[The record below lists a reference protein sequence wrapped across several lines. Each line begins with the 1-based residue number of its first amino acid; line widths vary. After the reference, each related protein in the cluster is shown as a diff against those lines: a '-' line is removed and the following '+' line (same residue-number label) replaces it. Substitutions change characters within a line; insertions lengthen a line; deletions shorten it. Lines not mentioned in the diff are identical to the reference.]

1 MNNSMNQGDQSLHND
16 YSNQDNSQMG
26 GKNTSSSNYE
36 SEQRNRLHSDRVEA
50 GQHNPL
56 EDETQYGKTRENE
69 TGFGKVE
76 RKAEEL
82 KDKANEGFDKAEN
95 KVNEWGDKAEN
106 KMHEWGNKAENKM
119 DEWGNKAENRMNEWG
134 DKGDSKVEDAD
145 RKMDKAE
152 KKMDKAQDK
161 FAKGYEN
168 DGERKMEKAE
178 KKMDK
183 AEDKLNDA
191 HEDRTNRNYEGTT
204 GTSEGYQSRGIN
216 PTGGEYGAKDNA
228 EDYSTKR

>member
-1 MNNSMNQGDQSLHND
+1 MNNSMNQGEQSLHND

-26 GKNTSSSNYE
+26 GKNTSSNYE
-36 SEQRNRLHSDRVEA
+36 SEERNRLHSDRVEA
-50 GQHNPL
+50 GQHNPQ
-56 EDETQYGKTRENE
+56 EDETQYGRIHESESGMGRT
-69 TGFGKVE
+69 E
-76 RKAEEL
+76 RRGEEL
-82 KDKANEGFDKAEN
+82 KDRVNEGFDKAEN
-95 KVNEWGDKAEN
+95 KVNEWGDRAEN
-106 KMHEWGNKAENKM
+106 KMHEWGDKAENKM
-119 DEWGNKAENRMNEWG
+119 NEWG
-134 DKGDSKVEDAD
+134 DRDDSKLEDAD

-191 HEDRTNRNYEGTT
+191 NENRTNRNYEGST
-204 GTSEGYQSRGIN
+204 GTSQGYQSGMSS
-216 PTGGEYGAKDNA
+216 TGGEHGTKDNA
-228 EDYSTKR
+228 QDYNKRSETGNSGFRS

>member
-1 MNNSMNQGDQSLHND
+1 MNNSMNQGEQSLQND

-26 GKNTSSSNYE
+26 GKNTPSNYE

-50 GQHNPL
+50 GQHNPG
-56 EDETQYGKTRENE
+56 EDETQYGKIRESE
-69 TGFGKVE
+69 SGFDKTE
-76 RKAEEL
+76 RKGEEL
-82 KDKANEGFDKAEN
+82 KDRVNEGFDKAEN

-106 KMHEWGNKAENKM
+106 KMHEWGDKAENKM
-119 DEWGNKAENRMNEWG
+119 DEWSNKA
-134 DKGDSKVEDAD
+134 DSKVEDAD

-152 KKMDKAQDK
+152 KKMGKAHEK

-183 AEDKLNDA
+183 AEDKIQDA
-191 HEDRTNRNYEGTT
+191 HEELGQNRSSYS
-204 GTSEGYQSRGIN
+204 SESNSG
-216 PTGGEYGAKDNA
+216 KDNV
-228 EDYSTKR
+228 EDYEKRTGMGSPYSNNPSTGNTGKI

>member
-1 MNNSMNQGDQSLHND
+1 MNNSMNQGEQSFQND

-26 GKNTSSSNYE
+26 GKNTPSNYE

-50 GQHNPL
+50 GEHNPQQ
-56 EDETQYGKTRENE
+56 DETQYGKIRESE
-69 TGFGKVE
+69 SGFGKTE
-76 RKAEEL
+76 RRGEEL
-82 KDKANEGFDKAEN
+82 KDRVNEGFDKAEN

-106 KMHEWGNKAENKM
+106 KMHEWGDKAENKM
-119 DEWGNKAENRMNEWG
+119 NEWGNKAENKMNEWG
-134 DKGDSKVEDAD
+134 DKTDSKLEDAD

-152 KKMDKAQDK
+152 KKVDKAHEK

-191 HEDRTNRNYEGTT
+191 NENTMGRNYEGST
-204 GTSEGYQSRGIN
+204 GTSHGYQSGIN

-228 EDYSTKR
+228 QDYSHKR

>member
-1 MNNSMNQGDQSLHND
+1 MNNSMNQGEQSLQND

-26 GKNTSSSNYE
+26 GKNTPSNYE

-50 GQHNPL
+50 GQHNPG
-56 EDETQYGKTRENE
+56 EDETQYGKIRESE
-69 TGFGKVE
+69 SGFDKTE
-76 RKAEEL
+76 RKGEEL
-82 KDKANEGFDKAEN
+82 KDRVNEGFDKAEN

-106 KMHEWGNKAENKM
+106 KMDEWSNKA
-119 DEWGNKAENRMNEWG
+119 
-134 DKGDSKVEDAD
+134 DSKVEDAD

-152 KKMDKAQDK
+152 KKMGKAHEK

-168 DGERKMEKAE
+168 DGERKMDKAE

-191 HEDRTNRNYEGTT
+191 NENKTSQNYGSTT
-204 GTSEGYQSRGIN
+204 GTSEGYQSGIN
-216 PTGGEYGAKDNA
+216 STGGEFGSKDNA
-228 EDYSTKR
+228 QDYSTKR

>member
-1 MNNSMNQGDQSLHND
+1 MNNSMNQGEQSFEND

-26 GKNTSSSNYE
+26 GKNTSSNYE

-50 GQHNPL
+50 GQHNPQQ
-56 EDETQYGKTRENE
+56 DETQYGRTRENE

-82 KDKANEGFDKAEN
+82 KDKANTGFDKAEN

-119 DEWGNKAENRMNEWG
+119 DEWG

-152 KKMDKAQDK
+152 KKVDKAHDK
-161 FAKGYEN
+161 FAQGYEN

-204 GTSEGYQSRGIN
+204 GNSEGYQSRGSN
-216 PTGGEYGAKDNA
+216 PMGGQYGSKDNA
-228 EDYSTKR
+228 QDYSNKR